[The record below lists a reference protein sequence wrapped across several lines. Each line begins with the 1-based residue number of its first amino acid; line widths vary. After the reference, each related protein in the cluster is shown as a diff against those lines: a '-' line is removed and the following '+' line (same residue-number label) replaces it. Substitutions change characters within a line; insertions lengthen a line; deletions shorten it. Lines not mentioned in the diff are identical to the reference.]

1 MIVKS
6 VKRGGYMKINA
17 INQNSY
23 NNTSFQM
30 RLVQDPSMIKYID
43 SFHFK
48 NEQNNLKE
56 AINIIGNYIGHNP
69 ETCNIKIAVL
79 DPARANLVKSGTYD
93 EFVSKINLVI
103 QGEEFTATLEDNETS
118 RAFVNQLPLTMTM
131 NELNGNEKYYYL
143 DKNLPS
149 QATSVSQIETGDL
162 MLYGDDCLV
171 LFYDTF
177 KTSYRYTRI
186 GKLDQII
193 QLKELVGNGTI
204 EVSISK

>member
-1 MIVKS
+1 MKKRIWMIVLG
-6 VKRGGYMKINA
+6 VLLMIGGFVFVY
-17 INQNSY
+17 Y
-23 NNTSFQM
+23 
-30 RLVQDPSMIKYID
+30 LVSQSEVP
-43 SFHFK
+43 
-48 NEQNNLKE
+48 LKE
-56 AINIIGNYIGHNP
+56 TESKEESNIEKENTEEPIGGEEESIMN
-69 ETCNIKIAVL
+69 E
-79 DPARANLVKSGTYD
+79 

-103 QGEEFTATLEDNETS
+103 QGEGFTATLEDNETS
-118 RAFVNQLPLTMTM
+118 RAFISQLPLTITM

-143 DKNLPS
+143 DESLPS

-186 GKLDQII
+186 GKLDQID

-204 EVSISK
+204 EVSVSK

>member
-1 MIVKS
+1 MKKRIWMIVLG
-6 VKRGGYMKINA
+6 VLLVIGGFVFVYYLVFQSEVPLEESESKEESNIEKE
-17 INQNSY
+17 
-23 NNTSFQM
+23 NTEEPI
-30 RLVQDPSMIKYID
+30 VDEEESMM
-43 SFHFK
+43 
-48 NEQNNLKE
+48 N
-56 AINIIGNYIGHNP
+56 
-69 ETCNIKIAVL
+69 
-79 DPARANLVKSGTYD
+79 D

-118 RAFVNQLPLTMTM
+118 RDFISQLPLTITM

-143 DKNLPS
+143 DESLPS

-171 LFYDTF
+171 IFYDTF

-186 GKLDQII
+186 GKLDQID

-204 EVSISK
+204 EVSVSK

>member
-1 MIVKS
+1 MMEGAMKKRVWVIVLSVLLMIGGFIYYFVSPSEISFEETDSKEKS
-6 VKRGGYMKINA
+6 
-17 INQNSY
+17 
-23 NNTSFQM
+23 
-30 RLVQDPSMIKYID
+30 
-43 SFHFK
+43 
-48 NEQNNLKE
+48 
-56 AINIIGNYIGHNP
+56 
-69 ETCNIKIAVL
+69 NIKKENIEEEESMM
-79 DPARANLVKSGTYD
+79 ND

-143 DKNLPS
+143 DKKLPS

>member
-23 NNTSFQM
+23 NNTRFQM

-93 EFVSKINLVI
+93 EFVSNGKNRFRKINDRYARENVYMQLEGSDKI
-103 QGEEFTATLEDNETS
+103 QGFYMNPEENPHTL
-118 RAFVNQLPLTMTM
+118 AGWFM
-131 NELNGNEKYYYL
+131 NTFNYYKNSVA
-143 DKNLPS
+143 KNL
-149 QATSVSQIETGDL
+149 
-162 MLYGDDCLV
+162 
-171 LFYDTF
+171 
-177 KTSYRYTRI
+177 
-186 GKLDQII
+186 
-193 QLKELVGNGTI
+193 
-204 EVSISK
+204 